1 MKYLYDASGY
11 AGQDN
16 DISSMW
22 GVPCSDS
29 MPTAFPQ
36 WGNAVDAN
44 PSHEEF
50 SPCLDLYLRSFFP
63 SLVPDSG
70 EITTASQ
77 SIPEILCHVKKTF
90 SLSIMELSSILDVS
104 RPTVYAYMKGDSQ
117 PERDMVLSRLMV
129 LEEFAHSVERSGLKE
144 SYAASL
150 LSRRDSG
157 LSLKERIQ
165 KDIFVTENI
174 PAYIKAEE
182 TEKNALVAHADSL
195 MKKRKRKDSGL
206 SFIIPHAFPEE
217 HNP

>member
-1 MKYLYDASGY
+1 MNYLYDASGY
-11 AGQDN
+11 AGQD
-16 DISSMW
+16 DGISTMW
-22 GVPCSDS
+22 GMTCSGS

-36 WGNAVDAN
+36 WDNAVDAN
-44 PSHEEF
+44 PSHEEI
-50 SPCLDLYLRSFFP
+50 SPCLDLYLRSFF
-63 SLVPDSG
+63 SFVVPDS
-70 EITTASQ
+70 EEPTTASQ

-90 SLSIMELSSILDVS
+90 SLSIMELSSILEVS
-104 RPTVYAYMKGDSQ
+104 RPTVYAYMKGDSR

-129 LEEFAHSVERSGLKE
+129 LEEFANSVEKSRLKE

-157 LSLKERIQ
+157 MSLKERIQ

-182 TEKNALVAHADSL
+182 TEKDALAARADSL

-206 SFIIPHAFPEE
+206 PFIMPYVFPEE
-217 HNP
+217 HNQ